1 MRTSYKTLV
10 LPELNGYG
18 INIPVS
24 TSKGTYAIEIDGCRF
39 KGYRGKE
46 VWLNAGAAE
55 NAFMSHLID
64 ELNKTPKYRGSSD
77 KVLYNAA
84 LTIVNR
90 LVKEGRLTILKLK
103 DPRS

>member
-1 MRTSYKTLV
+1 MRTSYKTIS

-24 TSKGTYAIEIDGCRF
+24 NEKGAYVVEIDKCRF

-46 VWLNAGAAE
+46 VWLTSVAAT
-55 NAFMSHLID
+55 NAFMNHIIE

-84 LTIVNR
+84 LNIVNR
-90 LVKEGRLTILKLK
+90 LVKEDRLVILKLK
-103 DPRS
+103 DPRC

>member
-1 MRTSYKTLV
+1 MRTSYKTIS

-24 TSKGTYAIEIDGCRF
+24 NEKGAYVVEIDKYRF

-46 VWLNAGAAE
+46 VWLTAGAAE
-55 NAFMSHLID
+55 NAFMNHIIE

-84 LTIVNR
+84 LNIVNR
-90 LVKEGRLTILKLK
+90 LVKEDRLVILKLK
-103 DPRS
+103 DPRC

>member
-1 MRTSYKTLV
+1 MRTSYKTLS

-24 TSKGTYAIEIDGCRF
+24 SDKGAYVVEIDGCRF

-46 VWLNAGAAE
+46 VWLNSGAAE
-55 NAFMSHLID
+55 NAFVNHIIE
-64 ELNKTPKYRGSSD
+64 ELSKTPKYKGSSD
-77 KVLYNAA
+77 KVLYYAA
-84 LTIVNR
+84 LNIVNR
-90 LVKEGRLTILKLK
+90 LVDEERLVILKLK

>member
-1 MRTSYKTLV
+1 MRTSYKTLA

-24 TSKGTYAIEIDGCRF
+24 NNKGTYAVEIDGCRF

-46 VWLNAGAAE
+46 VWLNPSSAE
-55 NAFMSHLID
+55 NAFMNHIIE

-90 LVKEGRLTILKLK
+90 LVKEERLVILKLR
-103 DPRS
+103 DPR

>member
-1 MRTSYKTLV
+1 MRTSYKTIS

-24 TSKGTYAIEIDGCRF
+24 TSKGTYAVEIDGCRF

-55 NAFMSHLID
+55 NAFMNYIIE

-84 LTIVNR
+84 LNIVNR
-90 LVKEGRLTILKLK
+90 LVKEERLVILKLK
-103 DPRS
+103 DPRC